1 VNQLS
6 VYHTVI
12 MAYKVIQVKS
22 PKYLFN
28 MFNTT
33 YNYETRQADSGR
45 IRSTRTPELELA
57 KDSFSWRAAVLFNDL
72 PEAIRIMKTTQSFK
86 LAAKVWI
93 RQNIDV
99 V

>member
-1 VNQLS
+1 MNKLLQ
-6 VYHTVI
+6 
-12 MAYKVIQVKS
+12 MNS
-22 PKYLFN
+22 PKYLYN

-33 YNYETRQADSGR
+33 YNYQTRQADSGR

-72 PEAIRIMKTTQSFK
+72 PDAVRSMKTTQSFK

-93 RQNIDV
+93 RQNIEV